1 MSWWRRAFGG
11 RARAPRDVDT
21 ALRSALLA
29 VLDRDLD
36 AAEEMLT
43 RALRL
48 DSRGGDSFLVLARLY
63 RMRGEIGRAIR
74 IHQNLLLRSDLSSE
88 QRVVALAD
96 LASDFRRGGF
106 LRRAIASYEEVLA
119 YDSRHLGSLRALVKL
134 HSDVRDHQRAIEI
147 CRRLAKAEG
156 RSGSVEEA
164 ALLVEMARVAHAE
177 GRSDDARRAVK
188 KALRK
193 DPRSIRGWVTLGD
206 LEAERSRSKQ
216 ALAAWLKVTEID
228 PESGPQV
235 FSKLEA
241 TYAALGKPREYEKTL
256 REMIVRNPD
265 DPAPVLALAH
275 TLAARGDSE
284 LAVEELHAALDRFPD
299 SIEIRGVLGRVLL
312 PEEPDTAA
320 TIALADLLDALD
332 RKGLL
337 EPREKLE

>member
-1 MSWWRRAFGG
+1 MSWWTRAFG
-11 RARAPRDVDT
+11 ARAHAPKDVDT

-29 VLDRDLD
+29 VLDHDLD
-36 AAEEMLT
+36 TAEAMLT
-43 RALRL
+43 RALRI

-74 IHQNLLLRSDLSSE
+74 IHQNLLLRGDLSTE
-88 QRVVALAD
+88 QRVVVLAD
-96 LASDFRRGGF
+96 LASDFQQGGF

-119 YDSRHLGSLRALVKL
+119 YDSRHIPSLRALVKL
-134 HSDVRDHQRAIEI
+134 HSDVRDHKRAIEM

-156 RSGSVEEA
+156 RSGAVDEA
-164 ALLVEMARVAHAE
+164 ALLVEMARVAQAE
-177 GRSDDARRAVK
+177 GRSDDARRTVK

-216 ALAAWLKVTEID
+216 ALAAWLKVTELD
-228 PESGPQV
+228 LQSGPLV

-241 TYAALGKPREYEKTL
+241 TYAALGRPRDFEQVL
-256 REMIVRNPD
+256 REAIKRDPD
-265 DPAPVLALAH
+265 DVGPVLALAS

-284 LAVEELHAALDRFPD
+284 LAIEELRAALDRFPD
-299 SIEIRGVLGRVLL
+299 SIELRGALGRVLL
-312 PEEPDTAA
+312 RDRPGSPEA
-320 TIALADLLDALD
+320 IALGELLHALD

-337 EPREKLE
+337 EIHEKLE